1 MRHRPTF
8 HLVICH
14 SFATLVEI
22 VIQQQWMWI
31 CNGVMSVREE
41 GTVAVGHLRCFIQKM
56 K

>member
-31 CNGVMSVREE
+31 CNGVMSVR
-41 GTVAVGHLRCFIQKM
+41 
-56 K
+56 